1 MTRSDYILIDLQCRR
16 RSVQYVRPSRN
27 VIKLSIKRVTK
38 YFAAVLIL
46 KYEWYGGLWGAQ
58 MKSSIVKHSIVIDGH
73 KTSVSLEDAFWSELK
88 GIAHAQKATL
98 GKLVA
103 VIDATRGHGNL
114 SSAIR
119 LYVLEYFR
127 TNGAGVDLR

>member
-1 MTRSDYILIDLQCRR
+1 
-16 RSVQYVRPSRN
+16 
-27 VIKLSIKRVTK
+27 
-38 YFAAVLIL
+38 
-46 KYEWYGGLWGAQ
+46 
-58 MKSSIVKHSIVIDGH
+58 MKSTVIKHSIVIDGH

-98 GKLVA
+98 GTLVA
-103 VIDATRGHGNL
+103 KIDQTRQHSNL

-127 TNGAGVDLR
+127 SQGTGADLR

>member
-1 MTRSDYILIDLQCRR
+1 MC
-16 RSVQYVRPSRN
+16 PSWYL
-27 VIKLSIKRVTK
+27 VASGGTK
-38 YFAAVLIL
+38 YSIPWKLHV
-46 KYEWYGGLWGAQ
+46 GGT
-58 MKSSIVKHSIVIDGH
+58 MRSTVVKRSIVFAGH
-73 KTSVSLEDAFWSELK
+73 KTSVSLEDAFWDELK

-103 VIDATRGHGNL
+103 EIDETRDHANL

-127 TNGAGVDLR
+127 TNGHK